1 MTIRRSGTRRSCRR
15 AHPSPRPSPLTPTL
29 TLTPYPHP
37 HPNPHLLTPALA
49 PYPILTPTLP
59 PTPSRT
65 PGPHQVRLDEASAAQ
80 QLAALARDFFDSF
93 TCTAAGCTRPD
104 PMDQGRPY
112 RSVLGVPGGMDGP
125 LFGVLAAANT
135 RGMALTRG
143 HDDEGEAANTVLAHG
158 SNPTPAPAPP
168 HPCPCPCPYP

>member
-1 MTIRRSGTRRSCRR
+1 MVTGAGRCPSTGVGLAAMCGGAAASAAASVGASRTISTTSSCSTDQS
-15 AHPSPRPSPLTPTL
+15 AGRPGQP
-29 TLTPYPHP
+29 PYG
-37 HPNPHLLTPALA
+37 LA
-49 PYPILTPTLP
+49 PLLRAAASSA
-59 PTPSRT
+59 SR
-65 PGPHQVRLDEASAAQ
+65 RLALRSAQ

-143 HDDEGEAANTVLAHG
+143 HGDEGEAANTVLAHG
-158 SNPTPAPAPP
+158 SNPTPAPASP
-168 HPCPCPCPYP
+168 HPCPCPYP